1 MAESILHNINDND
14 RQSKQMIASLL
25 HEQEIHIDKFKSKKE
40 GQRSAYMKKQ
50 LKFIAI
56 LTVFLCF
63 YSSTVFAQWISP
75 GKLTKSHAK
84 IEGLTNC
91 IKCHQLGKGVLDSA
105 CLSCH
110 EKLAER
116 LKNNKGFHVTAKGKC
131 IECHTEHK
139 GEDYDITQLNTESFE
154 HKKTGYELRDKHKL
168 SCNKCHKKEKT
179 YLGLSTECLHCHT
192 DVHKKSLSEDCL
204 KCHNF
209 TGWKNVT
216 FEHDKY
222 SGYKLTGEHT
232 KIKCENCHPKY
243 SIEGEGKTGE
253 TRGIYR
259 VLKFKP
265 LKYGKCNDCH
275 YDIHK
280 GQLKE
285 KTCEN
290 CHSPEGW
297 EKKTF
302 EHNNP
307 GVSNFKLKGRHE
319 KVSCEFCHP
328 EEKITH
334 RQNGKTIERL
344 ARKLKPLKHD
354 ACNDCH
360 YDIHKGQFK

>member
-1 MAESILHNINDND
+1 M
-14 RQSKQMIASLL
+14 
-25 HEQEIHIDKFKSKKE
+25 
-40 GQRSAYMKKQ
+40 
-50 LKFIAI
+50 
-56 LTVFLCF
+56 
-63 YSSTVFAQWISP
+63 
-75 GKLTKSHAK
+75 
-84 IEGLTNC
+84 
-91 IKCHQLGKGVLDSA
+91 
-105 CLSCH
+105 
-110 EKLAER
+110 
-116 LKNNKGFHVTAKGKC
+116 
-131 IECHTEHK
+131 
-139 GEDYDITQLNTESFE
+139 
-154 HKKTGYELRDKHKL
+154 
-168 SCNKCHKKEKT
+168 
-179 YLGLSTECLHCHT
+179 GLSTECLHCHT

-319 KVSCEFCHP
+319 KVSC
-328 EEKITH
+328 
-334 RQNGKTIERL
+334 
-344 ARKLKPLKHD
+344 
-354 ACNDCH
+354 
-360 YDIHKGQFK
+360 